1 MTQLFAL
8 IWDTFRECRDKKLFW
23 IMLLI
28 STVVAGAIACISF
41 TASGIEFFFGAI
53 SVDYPPAMQG
63 SVDPQALTAAFI
75 SYVVI
80 SLYIGWAG
88 TVIGLIATAGIFPAF
103 TRSGAI
109 DVVVSKPMSRW
120 TIFLGKYM
128 GALSFILVQS
138 AYFVLVSLVVLRL
151 HTGVWL
157 WGYLWAIPLLTA
169 MFSYLYCVSALA
181 GLWTQSGVGALLVT
195 MIFWMVIWGFSEA
208 DALFTMQRHGSLGS
222 GAGTRQVAS
231 DAKPSGAAT
240 FVHRVSSVLPR
251 THDVSL
257 LVADKMHALS
267 IQEFAETF
275 ASMDEDAS
283 PPPDI
288 PAEVTKVPSMAR
300 SVGTSLAFEAVVVLI
315 AGFLFSR
322 RDY

>member
-8 IWDTFRECRDKKLFW
+8 VWDTFRECRDKKLFW

-63 SVDPQALTAAFI
+63 TVDPKALTAAFI

-120 TIFLGKYM
+120 TIFLGKYV

-138 AYFVLVSLVVLRL
+138 AYFVLVSLVVLRM
-151 HTGVWL
+151 HTGTWL

-195 MIFWMVIWGFSEA
+195 MIFWMVIWGFAEG
-208 DALFTMQRHGSLGS
+208 DALLTMQRHQAAKQRIDKPPS
-222 GAGTRQVAS
+222 AAS
-231 DAKPSGAAT
+231 VL
-240 FVHRVSSVLPR
+240 VHRVNSVLPR
-251 THDVSL
+251 TQDISL
-257 LVADKMHALS
+257 LVADRMNALS
-267 IQEFAETF
+267 IQQFAETF
-275 ASMDEDAS
+275 AKMDENAA
-283 PPPDI
+283 PPPEI
-288 PAEVTKVPSMAR
+288 PEEVTKIPSMAR

-315 AGFLFSR
+315 AGFVFAR